1 MSYNYPSYKDC
12 IKTEGIAFP
21 KEEIKHLNTYLA
33 RNKLEMSLLSD
44 AIEELEDILDQQGYW
59 FKQVNK
65 KHEIVFTEIRSLKK
79 RLEEELTE
87 KVLKSLEIK
96 NEHGEL
102 LAALAEA

>member
-1 MSYNYPSYKDC
+1 MTYDPDKLTSEDEIRYLRNYID
-12 IKTEGIAFP
+12 
-21 KEEIKHLNTYLA
+21 

-44 AIEELEDILDQQGYW
+44 AIEEIDDLLNLDKSWLNNEVASAGI
-59 FKQVNK
+59 K
-65 KHEIVFTEIRSLKK
+65 SLKK

-87 KVLKSLEIK
+87 KALKSLEIK